1 VALKFDLGEQNAWS
15 FRTWIGVSAAVLL
28 SGCSVT
34 APFSAAPRLPQNT
47 GAAAP
52 PTDRPVAVPLSGPPP
67 APPGL
72 SEVASP
78 RRQYYDQK
86 RRRYY
91 YFDPV
96 KKQYFWEDG
105 TPK

>member
-1 VALKFDLGEQNAWS
+1 MALKFDLDVQSGWA
-15 FRTWIGVSAAVLL
+15 FRTWIGVSVAVLL
-28 SGCSVT
+28 SGCSMT
-34 APFSAAPRLPQNT
+34 APFSSAPRLPQT
-47 GAAAP
+47 AGAAANSP
-52 PTDRPVAVPLSGPPP
+52 DRPVAVPLSGPPP

-72 SEVASP
+72 SEAASP
-78 RRQYYDQK
+78 RRQYFDQK
-86 RRRYY
+86 RRKYY

>member
-1 VALKFDLGEQNAWS
+1 MALKFDLGVQKGFL
-15 FRTWIGVSAAVLL
+15 FRTWIGVSAAVLM

-34 APFSAAPRLPQNT
+34 GPFSAAPRLPQNAG
-47 GAAAP
+47 GAVIK
-52 PTDRPVAVPLSGPPP
+52 TDRPVAVPLSGPPP
-67 APPGL
+67 APPAL
-72 SEVASP
+72 TEAAAP
-78 RRQYYDQK
+78 HRQYYDQK
-86 RRRYY
+86 RRKYY

>member
-1 VALKFDLGEQNAWS
+1 MASKFDRSVHGGNS

-34 APFSAAPRLPQNT
+34 APFSSAPRLPQNT
-47 GAAAP
+47 GAASSAP
-52 PTDRPVAVPLSGPPP
+52 DRPVAVPLSGPPP

-86 RRRYY
+86 RRKYY
-91 YFDPV
+91 YFDPI

>member
-1 VALKFDLGEQNAWS
+1 MALKFDLGEQSALT

-47 GAAAP
+47 GASATS
-52 PTDRPVAVPLSGPPP
+52 TDRPVAVPLSGPPP

>member
-1 VALKFDLGEQNAWS
+1 M
-15 FRTWIGVSAAVLL
+15 
-28 SGCSVT
+28 
-34 APFSAAPRLPQNT
+34 
-47 GAAAP
+47 
-52 PTDRPVAVPLSGPPP
+52 AVPLSGPPP

-72 SEVASP
+72 NEPSAP
-78 RRQYYDQK
+78 RRQYFDQK
-86 RRRYY
+86 RRKYY

>member
-1 VALKFDLGEQNAWS
+1 VVWKFDLEAHNGWS
-15 FRTWIGVSAAVLL
+15 FRTWIGVSAAVMLA
-28 SGCSVT
+28 GCSVT
-34 APFSAAPRLPQNT
+34 APFSAAPRLPPNS
-47 GAAAP
+47 GAASPSA
-52 PTDRPVAVPLSGPPP
+52 DRPMAVPLSGPPP

-72 SEVASP
+72 NEPSAP
-78 RRQYYDQK
+78 RRQYFDQK
-86 RRRYY
+86 RRKYY